1 MFSGLRS
8 CFDEGRHIK
17 SEAVRDQL
25 SGKWRFVSFSL
36 SLSVYYFSLVSLRDA
51 PEHSAFIT
59 LTAAH
64 PIGDSEGVDVFQRR
78 NDARKVKP
86 SVVDL
91 ESTSSSAR

>member
-1 MFSGLRS
+1 MRADTL
-8 CFDEGRHIK
+8 HTK
-17 SEAVRDQL
+17 SEPAVR
-25 SGKWRFVSFSL
+25 GVGINFRGNGVSSL
-36 SLSVYYFSLVSLRDA
+36 SLSPSPSIIFFLVSLRDA
-51 PEHSAFIT
+51 PEHGAFIT